1 MAVISRYSLRKQ
13 KRLEFKSMASDTQ
26 QQADINLPSVRIPS
40 VRKVMDLVSLLGLIF
55 SFGLIIAAI
64 SMGRSDANFINGPS
78 VMIVIL
84 GTLTASC
91 IPYTG
96 MELRQS
102 IGIIFTSFIRPIWS
116 VQQLATGLID
126 LAVIARKKGLLSMAS
141 YEPQTKNEPFLLYA
155 LGLVTDG
162 YNHDDVKRIL
172 EQDVDKEE
180 ERAKRAASIL
190 KRGSEVAPAM
200 GLIGTL
206 VGLVQMLAELENP
219 EAIGPAMAL
228 ALLTTFYGAILGT
241 VVMSPLAAKVEKN
254 AADQATVK
262 TMIIKTALSMI
273 KQENPRNL
281 ELIIN
286 GLLPPSL
293 RINYFK

>member
-1 MAVISRYSLRKQ
+1 
-13 KRLEFKSMASDTQ
+13 MASDTQ
-26 QQADINLPSVRIPS
+26 QQVDANLPSVRIPS
-40 VRKVMDLVSLLGLIF
+40 MKKALDLVSLLGLIF

-64 SMGRSDANFINGPS
+64 SMGRSEANFVNWPS
-78 VMIVIL
+78 VMIVLL
-84 GTLTASC
+84 GTMTASC

-102 IGIIFTSFIRPIWS
+102 IGTILTSFIRPVWS
-116 VQQLATGLID
+116 VRQLATSLLD
-126 LAVIARKKGLLSMAS
+126 LSIIARKKGLLSMAS
-141 YEPQTKNEPFLLYA
+141 YEAQTKNEPFLLYA
-155 LGLVTDG
+155 MGLVTDG
-162 YNHDDVKRIL
+162 YNHDDVNRIL
-172 EQDVDKEE
+172 EQDIDKEE
-180 ERAKRAASIL
+180 ERTKRAASIL
-190 KRGSEVAPAM
+190 KRASEVAPAM

-241 VVMSPLAAKVEKN
+241 VVMSPLAAKIEKN
-254 AADQATVK
+254 AADQKTVK
-262 TMIIKTALSMI
+262 TMILKTALSMI

-281 ELIIN
+281 EMIVN